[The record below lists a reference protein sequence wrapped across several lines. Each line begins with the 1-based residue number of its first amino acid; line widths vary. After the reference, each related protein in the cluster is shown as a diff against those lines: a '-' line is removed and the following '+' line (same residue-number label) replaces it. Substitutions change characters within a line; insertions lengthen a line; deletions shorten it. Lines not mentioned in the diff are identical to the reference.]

1 MEIKSAALI
10 GVGAVGSYFAYGLPA
25 KLGDR
30 FCVIASGKRK
40 ERLEKEGIY
49 INGARCPLNLKTAQ
63 EAGKVDLVLVATKQ
77 TALPEIMD
85 DIRALVGENT
95 IVLSLLNGVTSEEI
109 IGNEIGM
116 GHMLYSLMRIDAVR
130 DGNQM
135 ELHFDRIAGVFFGE
149 KDHTEP
155 TERVQAVLDLFE
167 GTSVR
172 ANFVPDIMT
181 DLWLK
186 YVSNVSQNLPQA
198 ILGVGFGAYKD
209 SEHVRA
215 VATGLWQEVV
225 QVAAKKGVRL
235 PERLLLFHGT
245 VKEARFSTLQDLD
258 AGRHTEIDIFAG
270 EMMRMGKEFEIP
282 VPYCEYTYHMIKAL
296 EEKNDGK
303 FNY

>member
-1 MEIKSAALI
+1 M
-10 GVGAVGSYFAYGLPA
+10 
-25 KLGDR
+25 
-30 FCVIASGKRK
+30 
-40 ERLEKEGIY
+40 
-49 INGARCPLNLKTAQ
+49 
-63 EAGKVDLVLVATKQ
+63 VLVATKQ

-85 DIRALVGENT
+85 DICALVGENT

-116 GHMLYSLMRIDAVR
+116 EHMLYSLMRIDAVR

-235 PERLLLFHGT
+235 PERLLLLSRNRERGE
-245 VKEARFSTLQDLD
+245 VLN
-258 AGRHTEIDIFAG
+258 FAG
-270 EMMRMGKEFEIP
+270 SGCRK
-282 VPYCEYTYHMIKAL
+282 THR
-296 EEKNDGK
+296 D
-303 FNY
+303 

>member
-1 MEIKSAALI
+1 MKIKKVALI
-10 GVGAVGSYFAYGLPA
+10 GVGAVGSYFAYGLP
-25 KLGDR
+25 KKIGDD
-30 FCVIASGKRK
+30 FCVIASGERK

-49 INGARCPLNLKTAQ
+49 INGERCPLNLKTAK
-63 EAGKVDLVLVATKQ
+63 EAGKVDLLLIATKQ
-77 TALPEIMD
+77 NALPDIMD
-85 DIRALVGENT
+85 DIRTLVDTHT

-109 IGNEIGM
+109 IGREIGM
-116 GHMLYSLMRIDAVR
+116 EHMLYSLMRIDAVR

-149 KDHTEP
+149 KDYTEP

-167 GTSVR
+167 GTAV
-172 ANFVPDIMT
+172 NYHFVPDIMT

-209 SEHVRA
+209 SEHVRL
-215 VATGLWQEVV
+215 VATGLWHEVV

-235 PERLLLFHGT
+235 PDRFLPFHGT

-258 AGRHTEIDIFAG
+258 AKRHTEVDIFAG
-270 EMMRMGKEFEIP
+270 EMIRMGKEYGIP

-303 FNY
+303 FDY

>member
-25 KLGDR
+25 KLGDD

-49 INGARCPLNLKTAQ
+49 INGERCPLNLKTAQ
-63 EAGKVDLVLVATKQ
+63 EAGKVDMVLIATKQ
-77 TALPEIMD
+77 NALSGIME
-85 DIRALVGENT
+85 DIRTLVGENT

-109 IGNEIGM
+109 IGKEIGM
-116 GHMLYSLMRIDAVR
+116 DHMLYSLMRIDAVR

-135 ELHFDRIAGVFFGE
+135 ELHFDRIAGLFFGE
-149 KDHTEP
+149 KDYTEP
-155 TERVQAVLDLFE
+155 TGRVQAVLDLFE

-198 ILGVGFGAYKD
+198 VLGVGFGAYKD

-215 VATGLWQEVV
+215 IATGLWHEVV
-225 QVAAKKGVRL
+225 QVAEKKGVRL
-235 PERLLLFHGT
+235 PDRFLPFHGT
-245 VKEARFSTLQDLD
+245 VKAARFSTLQDID

-270 EMMRMGKEFEIP
+270 EMMRMGREYGIS
-282 VPYCEYTYHMIKAL
+282 VPYCECMYHLIKAL

-303 FNY
+303 FEY

>member
-1 MEIKSAALI
+1 
-10 GVGAVGSYFAYGLPA
+10 
-25 KLGDR
+25 
-30 FCVIASGKRK
+30 
-40 ERLEKEGIY
+40 
-49 INGARCPLNLKTAQ
+49 
-63 EAGKVDLVLVATKQ
+63 
-77 TALPEIMD
+77 
-85 DIRALVGENT
+85 
-95 IVLSLLNGVTSEEI
+95 
-109 IGNEIGM
+109 
-116 GHMLYSLMRIDAVR
+116 
-130 DGNQM
+130 M

-235 PERLLLFHGT
+235 PKRLLLFHGT

-270 EMMRMGKEFEIP
+270 EMMRMGKEFEIS